1 VKRGRPNN
9 TGDQGVILRFRQREP
24 SGQSTKQA
32 HGARKSDIDQL
43 LELSKYEKRAGP
55 DDFKGRMTEN
65 IAAAILLG
73 ALVTIAVVDVVSLE
87 QVQQCPPVQHCVH

>member
-1 VKRGRPNN
+1 VKRDRPSN
-9 TGDQGVILRFRQREP
+9 TGDQGVILRFRRRKP
-24 SGQSTKQA
+24 SGQGAKQA
-32 HGARKSDIDQL
+32 HDARNSDIGQL

-87 QVQQCPPVQHCVH
+87 QVQQCPPGQHCVH